1 MANLGDGHGPKPE
14 IKVIRQDYG
23 IPFIGAGL
31 ETLIG
36 GNHFRYWRQ
45 DGPTAN
51 SGALFLA

>member
-1 MANLGDGHGPKPE
+1 MANLGDGNGPKPE
-14 IKVIRQDYG
+14 IKVLRQDYG
-23 IPFIGAGL
+23 IPLIGTGIESL
-31 ETLIG
+31 FG